1 MIELNKYKLVPGS
14 EANAVWGGIKGDIT
28 KQTDLVQY
36 VSEHGGGDAVWGS
49 ISGNISDQV
58 DLQNTLGSYA
68 TQSWVSSQQ
77 FATQSWVSSQ
87 SYLTSDALTGYAT
100 ESWVSSQQFATE
112 SWISSQQFV
121 TESWVSDQGY
131 LYSINTSGDK
141 KMNFNIDIPAIYLRN
156 TVSSQLTIN
165 PWLISMY
172 GSSHGTLI
180 TPNTVGTMMGDAS
193 SYKTAGAICDVDLS
207 SAVLVVR
214 DVGDTNDYLKI
225 DCHNI
230 YTYSGGIS
238 VTYPLSEFASKGDLS
253 EYASQSWVQNQGYI
267 QSSAS
272 EVAPL
277 YGRTEGYLRQH
288 FYYPDVECE
297 FTDNG
302 TQMFDTY
309 GQCYVWNI
317 GGTVYAINFLTPE
330 YDEQEVGH
338 IYIYY
343 YDPVTKGF
351 VHQLDANDQWVEI
364 NGDVTIPMISQV
376 TQNHFLWEDSQGR
389 VYYNVTH
396 TVNLATGTFTQINMG
411 VSASYAQSY
420 NGSKNNII
428 KHNGEI
434 YLLYASATNSGSTY
448 RFDESTQTFTYV
460 NKLTGHL
467 TKTFYRYGFYYNW
480 NYYLMMPVTGGGV
493 TTRRLVGTTD
503 IVFMPAAPPVPTS
516 IQAPT
521 EIDPT
526 ATLWVT
532 GDAIRQT
539 STFNSSTGL
548 YDNEYYFV
556 KRMAISYEVSKNRMW
571 KLINGAW
578 VEMIYYS
585 DDDILYNTN
594 GAECGDFMIGFG
606 YNTEDA
612 GVIPVWDFSPSRVL
626 SSYGWDNSVETRL
639 DGVDTRLDGIEADL
653 GEALTITNNILG

>member
-36 VSEHGGGDAVWGS
+36 VSEHGGSDAVWGS
-49 ISGNISDQV
+49 ISGNISDQT
-58 DLQNTLGSYA
+58 DLQNLLGNYA

-77 FATQSWVSSQ
+77 FATQSWV
-87 SYLTSDALTGYAT
+87 
-100 ESWVSSQQFATE
+100 
-112 SWISSQQFV
+112 SSQQFV

-141 KMNFNIDIPAIYLRN
+141 KMNFDIDIPAIYLRN

-165 PWLISMY
+165 PWMISMY

-253 EYASQSWVQNQGYI
+253 EYASQSWVQNQGYV

-288 FYYPDVECE
+288 FYRPDVECE

-343 YDPVTKGF
+343 YDPTTKGF

-396 TVNLATGTFTQINMG
+396 TVNLATGTFTQIDMG

-434 YLLYASATNSGSTY
+434 YLLYASSNSSGSTY

-493 TTRRLVGTTD
+493 TTRRLVGTTN
-503 IVFMPAAPPVPTS
+503 IIFMPADQPVPT
-516 IQAPT
+516 QAPAPT
-521 EIDPT
+521 KQDPT
-526 ATLWVT
+526 ATAWVT
-532 GDAIRQT
+532 GDGIRQT
-539 STFNSSTGL
+539 SIFNSSTGL
-548 YDNEYYFV
+548 YDYEYYFV
-556 KRMAISYEVSKNRMW
+556 KYYGNTNRMW
-571 KLINGAW
+571 KLINHAW
-578 VEMIYYS
+578 VEIIYYS
-585 DDDILYNTN
+585 DDNILYNTN
-594 GAECGDFMIGFG
+594 GAECGEFMIGFG

-612 GVIPVWDFSPSRVL
+612 GVIPVWDFSPSRL
-626 SSYGWDNSVETRL
+626 LMFYGWDNSVETRL